1 MFPSIQDIL
10 EMPKVYTLS
19 GNHGEYESNKWNGII
34 DNNNSTISVDW
45 LLSLSGSDKTFNFS
59 GDMTG
64 TYQNYR
70 LTSPN
75 NIDSNYEAT
84 NNLLK
89 AELTYWAT
97 TDYGGTKYTSYFY
110 YKKKDKK
117 YTYRLYVI
125 VNNVVKIGTNIQ
137 GGGYGCGSTIQI
149 LVQGKQVGTTIW
161 YSMSSW
167 ELKENINIYFSI
179 TNARFNGNS
188 IAGVNGNFRI
198 HSGYPNSN
206 QDDYKS
212 TNYKNQLNPTIT
224 SFDSWDSSPAVGN
237 PSTVSVDI
245 DGTTQTI
252 DVVCDS
258 SSKSGSTSG
267 GGLQPGE
274 GFQPIY

>member
-1 MFPSIQDIL
+1 
-10 EMPKVYTLS
+10 MPKVYTLS
-19 GNHGEYESNKWNGII
+19 GNHGEYESDKWNGII
-34 DNNNSTISVDW
+34 GNNNSTISVDW
-45 LLSLSGSDKTFNFS
+45 LLSLSGSGKTFYFS

-75 NIDSNYEAT
+75 NIGSNYEAT

-117 YTYRLYVI
+117 YTYRLYVK
-125 VNNVVKIGTNIQ
+125 VNDVVKIGTDIQ
-137 GGGYGCGSTIQI
+137 SGKYGSTIQI
-149 LVQGKQVGTTIW
+149 LVQSKQVGTTNW
-161 YSMSSW
+161 YNMSSW
-167 ELKENINIYFSI
+167 KLKENINIYFSI
-179 TNARFNGNS
+179 TNARLNANGNY
-188 IAGVNGNFRI
+188 IAGVNGNFYI

-206 QDDYKS
+206 QNDYKS
-212 TNYKNQLNPTIT
+212 TNYKNELNPTIT
-224 SFDSWDSSPAVGN
+224 SMYSWDSSPSVGN

-252 DVVCDS
+252 NVVCDS

-267 GGLQPGE
+267 GGGGGLQP
-274 GFQPIY
+274 II

>member
-1 MFPSIQDIL
+1 
-10 EMPKVYTLS
+10 MPKVYTLS
-19 GNHGEYESNKWNGII
+19 GNHGEYESDKWNGII
-34 DNNNSTISVDW
+34 ANNNSTISVDW
-45 LLSLSGSDKTFNFS
+45 LLSLSGSGKTFYFS

-70 LTSPN
+70 LNSPQ
-75 NIDSNYEAT
+75 DVDLSAYEIT

-117 YTYRLYVI
+117 EYTYRLYVK
-125 VNNVVKIGTNIQ
+125 VNDVVKIGTDIHS
-137 GGGYGCGSTIQI
+137 GRYGSTIQI
-149 LVQGKQVGTTIW
+149 SVQRKPDGTNNW
-161 YSMSSW
+161 YNMSSW
-167 ELKENINIYFSI
+167 KLKENIDIYFSI
-179 TNARFNGNS
+179 TNARLNANGNY
-188 IAGVNGNFRI
+188 IAGVNGNFYI
-198 HSGYPNSN
+198 HSGYPSSN
-206 QDDYKS
+206 QNDNKS
-212 TNYKNQLNPTIT
+212 TNYKDQINPTIT
-224 SFDSWDSSPAVGN
+224 SMYSWDSSPTVGN

-267 GGLQPGE
+267 GG
-274 GFQPIY
+274 FQPIL